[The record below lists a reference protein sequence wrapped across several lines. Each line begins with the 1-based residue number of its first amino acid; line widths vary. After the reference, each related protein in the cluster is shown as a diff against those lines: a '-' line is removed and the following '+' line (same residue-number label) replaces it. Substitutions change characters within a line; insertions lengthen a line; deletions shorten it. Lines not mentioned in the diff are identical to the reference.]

1 MKERIIIFGAG
12 KIAEVISH
20 LINKHDLFEI
30 GAYCC
35 DKNFIQ
41 SETFLGKPLLTK
53 EKCKVK
59 YKPKDY
65 KMFVALGYYNLNK
78 LREEKC
84 AWAKENG
91 YSLIKIFNKNL
102 FQNISI
108 GDNSILM
115 EKSIVQPGVKIGKNV
130 FVWDGAIIGH
140 HTKIKDNCWI
150 TSGSTIGGNSIIGN
164 SSLLGL
170 NSTIGNDV
178 ALGKQTIVGANCTV
192 TKSCKEYS
200 VFIQKDTEK
209 YNLDSMQFLNLTNWI
224 ES

>member
-1 MKERIIIFGAG
+1 MNSR
-12 KIAEVISH
+12 
-20 LINKHDLFEI
+20 
-30 GAYCC
+30 
-35 DKNFIQ
+35 
-41 SETFLGKPLLTK
+41 
-53 EKCKVK
+53 
-59 YKPKDY
+59 
-65 KMFVALGYYNLNK
+65 
-78 LREEKC
+78 
-84 AWAKENG
+84 ENG

-102 FQNISI
+102 FQNISV

-115 EKSIVQPGVKIGKNV
+115 EKSIVQPGAKIGKNV

-140 HTKIKDNCWI
+140 HTKINDNCWI